1 MNKKASK
8 KELRK
13 FGFVFGFGLPLFIGF
28 LIPALGGHTFKPWT
42 ILIAI
47 PTLLISTFKPSLLSI
62 PYNIWMK
69 IGYILGW
76 INSRIILGLIFILVL
91 IPISSIMKLFKYDPL
106 KRKFTES
113 RSYRINKTNNT
124 NDLKRIF

>member
-62 PYNIWMK
+62 PYKIWMK